1 MYVCL
6 CHGFTDGDVRKALDG
21 GCRSV
26 AAVYRHLA
34 DRPQCGK
41 CVPDVRCMVNEH
53 RAGNAAEPGKNADHE
68 AHEDPD
74 HHVEQMPTGQQ
85 VDQGGADDL

>member
-41 CVPDVRCMVNEH
+41 CVPDVRGMVNEH
-53 RAGNAAEPGKNADHE
+53 RAGNAG
-68 AHEDPD
+68 
-74 HHVEQMPTGQQ
+74 
-85 VDQGGADDL
+85 GGACRALPCGAAAQAETAA

>member
-1 MYVCL
+1 MYICL
-6 CHGFTDGDVRKALDG
+6 CHGFTDRDVRGAIAG

-41 CVPDVRCMVNEH
+41 CVPDVRGMLNEH
-53 RAGNAAEPGKNADHE
+53 RQRTNLGGGSCTPCASVAQAESKA
-68 AHEDPD
+68 
-74 HHVEQMPTGQQ
+74 
-85 VDQGGADDL
+85 

>member
-6 CHGFTDGDVRKALDG
+6 CHGFTDGDVRAALTDG

-41 CVPDVRCMVNEH
+41 CVPDVRGMVQQH
-53 RAGNAAEPGKNADHE
+53 CRGAAAG
-68 AHEDPD
+68 
-74 HHVEQMPTGQQ
+74 
-85 VDQGGADDL
+85 GGAALPVPAAARAETA

>member
-1 MYVCL
+1 MYICL
-6 CHGFTDGDVRKALDG
+6 CHGFTDGDVRNAIDG

-41 CVPDVRCMVNEH
+41 CVPEVRSMLQEH
-53 RAGNAAEPGKNADHE
+53 CGKRCSGHGAQLLMGAAQAERAA
-68 AHEDPD
+68 
-74 HHVEQMPTGQQ
+74 
-85 VDQGGADDL
+85 

>member
-53 RAGNAAEPGKNADHE
+53 RAGNAAGAGH
-68 AHEDPD
+68 A
-74 HHVEQMPTGQQ
+74 MPCAAMAQAENT
-85 VDQGGADDL
+85 A

>member
-1 MYVCL
+1 
-6 CHGFTDGDVRKALDG
+6 VRKALDG

-53 RAGNAAEPGKNADHE
+53 RAGNAAGGHA
-68 AHEDPD
+68 
-74 HHVEQMPTGQQ
+74 MPCAAMAQ
-85 VDQGGADDL
+85 AESAA

>member
-6 CHGFTDGDVRKALDG
+6 CHGFTDRDVRGALNG

-41 CVPDVRCMVNEH
+41 CVPEVRHMVNQH
-53 RAGNAAEPGKNADHE
+53 CRGDAAC
-68 AHEDPD
+68 
-74 HHVEQMPTGQQ
+74 
-85 VDQGGADDL
+85 GGAAMPASAAAQAETA

>member
-6 CHGFTDGDVRKALDG
+6 CHGFTDRDVRGAISG
-21 GCRSV
+21 GCHSV

-41 CVPDVRCMVNEH
+41 CVPEVRGMLSEQR
-53 RAGNAAEPGKNADHE
+53 RANHG
-68 AHEDPD
+68 
-74 HHVEQMPTGQQ
+74 
-85 VDQGGADDL
+85 GGACAPCASVAQAESQA

>member
-6 CHGFTDGDVRKALDG
+6 CHGFTDGDVRNALNG

-41 CVPDVRCMVNEH
+41 CVPDVRHMVH
-53 RAGNAAEPGKNADHE
+53 QHCR
-68 AHEDPD
+68 
-74 HHVEQMPTGQQ
+74 
-85 VDQGGADDL
+85 GADDAAVCGGAAMPVAAAAQAETA

>member
-1 MYVCL
+1 MYICL
-6 CHGFTDGDVRKALDG
+6 CHGFTDGDVRGAIRQ

-41 CVPDVRCMVNEH
+41 CVPDVRCMLHEH
-53 RAGNAAEPGKNADHE
+53 RETQHGSSALIPAGACAEME
-68 AHEDPD
+68 
-74 HHVEQMPTGQQ
+74 
-85 VDQGGADDL
+85 GAD

>member
-6 CHGFTDGDVRKALDG
+6 CHGLTERAVRGAIDD

-26 AAVYRHLA
+26 AAVYRQLA

-41 CVPDVRCMVNEH
+41 CVPDVRGLLRECRNH
-53 RAGNAAEPGKNADHE
+53 ASHGAASLAPLGAVAKQ
-68 AHEDPD
+68 ED
-74 HHVEQMPTGQQ
+74 
-85 VDQGGADDL
+85 

>member
-6 CHGFTDGDVRKALDG
+6 CHGFTDGDVRKAIAD

-26 AAVYRHLA
+26 AAVYRHIA

-41 CVPDVRCMVNEH
+41 CVPDVRSMVNGQGVAE
-53 RAGNAAEPGKNADHE
+53 AASEQGNCCMTMALTEAAA
-68 AHEDPD
+68 
-74 HHVEQMPTGQQ
+74 
-85 VDQGGADDL
+85 